1 VADTLR
7 DRDHRILVIRRCW
20 TVSVLVLGALVRL
33 AGDTAVG
40 HARCAVAR
48 LGGVARGDRMRAST
62 RRPDGHVPQELREM
76 LEALGPTFVKLGQT
90 MAGRTDVLPLRYRT
104 ELGLLR
110 DHVHPLPPGVAR
122 AVVEGAYGRPI
133 RATFESLSEEPIAAA
148 SIGQVHRGVLLD
160 GRRVAVKIRR
170 PDVAALIEADLA
182 VIVVLVRVV
191 DRLVARVRRFEL
203 PEVVEQFGQ
212 ALRGELDYEREA
224 TDAASIRAALAP
236 IPWVIV
242 PAPILE
248 LCRADVLVMDLVD
261 GVPIHRLDDGDEV
274 GPDRRI
280 LAVRLVAANL
290 RLILFHDLFQADPHL
305 GNFLVT
311 ADGRLAMVDFGQVGR
326 STQDTRTGLF
336 RLLGSVVSRNHA
348 GIASAVNDL
357 FRVEISETE
366 KLGRAVAGLAD
377 GLLGHPLETVRIGP
391 LLRQLLDVLDTF
403 ELAIPVDLTLLLKS
417 VIECEATAEEID
429 PGLELTE
436 VLGLV
441 LGGTQALAVA

>member
-1 VADTLR
+1 
-7 DRDHRILVIRRCW
+7 
-20 TVSVLVLGALVRL
+20 
-33 AGDTAVG
+33 
-40 HARCAVAR
+40 
-48 LGGVARGDRMRAST
+48 
-62 RRPDGHVPQELREM
+62 M
-76 LEALGPTFVKLGQT
+76 LEALGPTFIKLGQS
-90 MAGRTDVLPLRYRT
+90 MAGRSDLLPLRYRT

-110 DHVHPLPPGVAR
+110 DHVHPLDPAVAR
-122 AVVEGAYGRPI
+122 GVVEEAYGRPI
-133 RATFESLSEEPIAAA
+133 QATFETLSEEPIAAA
-148 SIGQVHRGVLLD
+148 SIGQVHQGVLLD

-182 VIVVLVRVV
+182 VILLLVRIVH
-191 DRLVARVRRFEL
+191 RLVARVRRFEL

-224 TDAASIRAALAP
+224 ADAVSIRAALAAV
-236 IPWVIV
+236 PWVIV
-242 PAPILE
+242 PLPVLE
-248 LCRADVLVMDLVD
+248 LCRADVLVMELVD
-261 GVPIHRLDDGDEV
+261 GVPIHRLDDGEKV
-274 GPDRRI
+274 GPDRRS

-305 GNFLVT
+305 GNFLVA
-311 ADGRLAMVDFGQVGR
+311 ADGRLAMVDFGQVGH
-326 STQDTRTGLF
+326 STPATRTGLI
-336 RLLGSVVSRNHA
+336 RLLGSLVSRNHD
-348 GIASAVNDL
+348 GIAGAVNDL
-357 FRVEISETE
+357 FRVEVSDTE
-366 KLGRAVAGLAD
+366 KLGRAVSGVAD
-377 GLLGHPLETVRIGP
+377 GLLGHPLETVRVGP